1 MNQKERNLV
10 KIEKELNSEYN
21 LAQRLSES
29 TKEDT
34 EKAISNLEVVYMR
47 VAGELINTTS
57 DKLNA
62 AWKHRERYQDG
73 NFGV

>member
-34 EKAISNLEVVYMR
+34 EKAINNLEVVYMR

-62 AWKHRERYQDG
+62 AWKHRERHQDG

>member
-1 MNQKERNLV
+1 MNQKERTLV

-29 TKEDT
+29 TKEDI
-34 EKAISNLEVVYMR
+34 EKAISDPEVVYPR

-57 DKLNA
+57 EKLNA
-62 AWKHRERYQDG
+62 AWKHHDRHQDG